1 MKKLIIPCIVLLCS
15 IILSGCG
22 NPHTN
27 IVKDFYTAVRS
38 EDFGAADKYLAPGVD
53 ERLRNNRA
61 VKKVFASVRL
71 SKTEKIEVVKRVK
84 KDGSKISVIKVTV
97 DTDNATLFFVIA
109 EIDGVSKIT
118 DISEDAYHVSY

>member
-1 MKKLIIPCIVLLCS
+1 MKKLIIPCIVLLCA

-27 IVKDFYTAVRS
+27 IVKDFYTALRS
-38 EDFGAADKYLAPGVD
+38 GDFGAAEKCLAPGVN
-53 ERLRNNRA
+53 ELLRNNRA

-71 SKTEKIEVVKRVK
+71 SKTEKIEVVKRDK
-84 KDGSKISVIKVTV
+84 KDGGKISVIKVTV
-97 DTDNATLFFVIA
+97 DNDNATLFFVIA

-118 DISEDAYHVSY
+118 YISEDAYHVSY